1 MASTNPKLSRVKYAA
16 MLLGAAFTLVA
27 STLQFSAVATAQ
39 PNDGAWDVIAFDD
52 CLKKYN
58 PGQAGSEEEM
68 EARIKW
74 CCLDTGGVWKDNG
87 SGTTECVAPSDSS
100 GSQQLPGNVHIPSD
114 LATAPTLTKEP
125 PRPIQVPSDLASVS
139 AVSQAPA

>member
-1 MASTNPKLSRVKYAA
+1 MITSTNPQLNRVKYAA
-16 MLLGAAFTLVA
+16 MLIGAGFTVVA
-27 STLQFSAVATAQ
+27 STLQYSAVATAE
-39 PNDGAWDVIAFDD
+39 PNSGAWDVIAFDD

-87 SGTTECVAPSDSS
+87 TGTAECVAPSFSNPS
-100 GSQQLPGNVHIPSD
+100 RSQRIRSAIESEPLTPSRPPIPNESD
-114 LATAPTLTKEP
+114 IGTATVTS
-125 PRPIQVPSDLASVS
+125 IG
-139 AVSQAPA
+139 

>member
-1 MASTNPKLSRVKYAA
+1 MVASTNSQLNRAKYAA
-16 MLLGAAFTLVA
+16 MLLGAAFTVVA
-27 STLQFSAVATAQ
+27 STLQYPAVAAAE

-74 CCLDTGGVWKDNG
+74 CCLDNGGVWK
-87 SGTTECVAPSDSS
+87 TTALELPS
-100 GSQQLPGNVHIPSD
+100 V
-114 LATAPTLTKEP
+114 
-125 PRPIQVPSDLASVS
+125 
-139 AVSQAPA
+139 